1 MLLEV
6 SQIQKQ
12 YTPTSSSLV
21 LNNIS
26 FQQKEG
32 QKIAVTGAS
41 GAGKTTL
48 LKIIAGWE
56 QPDSGMVMFKGEKV
70 KGPEEQLLPGHK
82 GIAYLSQHF
91 ELWNNYTI
99 HEILHYNTQLSDKE
113 SSELFQICRIEHLLK
128 RKTNQLSGGER
139 QRVALARLLITKP
152 QLLVLDEPFSNLDYE
167 HKQIL
172 KAILLDIEQYEK
184 INFLLASHDAND
196 VLPWA
201 DSVLVLQ
208 KGTLIQQATPHEV
221 YYQPINEYAAAL
233 FGYYNV
239 LPSDIVPAQLMPENR
254 KHSNSCIIRPHQ
266 LQISNS
272 NIPTSLQG
280 QVKEVLFYG
289 NFYLLVIET
298 TFAGTILVNHPN
310 HHVAVGSHVNIEFCN
325 F

>member
-26 FQQKEG
+26 FQQNEG
-32 QKIAVTGAS
+32 QKIAITGAS

-56 QPDSGMVMFKGEKV
+56 QTDSGVVIFKGEKV

-113 SSELFQICRIEHLLK
+113 SNKLFQICRIEHLLK

-172 KAILLDIEQYEK
+172 KAILSDIEQYGK
-184 INFLLASHDAND
+184 MNFLLASHDAND

-201 DSVLVLQ
+201 DRVLVLQ

-221 YYQPINEYAAAL
+221 YYNPINEYAAAL

-239 LPSDIVPAQLMPENR
+239 LPSYIVPAQLMSENR

-272 NIPTSLQG
+272 NAPTLLQG
-280 QVKEVLFYG
+280 KVKEVLFYG
-289 NFYLLVIET
+289 NFYLLVVET
-298 TFAGTILVNHPN
+298 TLAGTILVNHSN
-310 HHVAVGSHVNIEFCN
+310 NHVAVGSTVNIEFCN
-325 F
+325 L

>member
-1 MLLEV
+1 MLLKV

-12 YTPTSSSLV
+12 YSPTSSSFV

-26 FQQKEG
+26 FQQKDG

-56 QPDSGMVMFKGEKV
+56 QPDSGVVMFKGEKV

-99 HEILHYNTQLSDKE
+99 HEILHYNTQLSEKE
-113 SSELFQICRIEHLLK
+113 SNELFQICRIEHLLK

-172 KAILLDIEQYEK
+172 KAILSDIEQNEK
-184 INFLLASHDAND
+184 MNFLLASHDAND

-201 DSVLVLQ
+201 DRVVVLQ

-221 YYQPINEYAAAL
+221 YYNPINEYTAAL

-239 LPSDIVPAQLMPENR
+239 LPSDIVPPQLMPENR
-254 KHSNSCIIRPHQ
+254 KHSNSFIIRPHQ
-266 LQISNS
+266 LKISDTNA
-272 NIPTSLQG
+272 PTSLQG
-280 QVKEVLFYG
+280 SVKEVLFYG
-289 NFYLLVIET
+289 NFYLLVVET
-298 TFAGTILVNHPN
+298 TLAGTILVSHSNNH
-310 HHVAVGSHVNIEFCN
+310 VTVGTNITIDFCKL
-325 F
+325 

>member
-254 KHSNSCIIRPHQ
+254 KHSNSSIIRPHQ

>member
-6 SQIQKQ
+6 SQIQKK
-12 YTPTSSSLV
+12 YSPASSSLV

-26 FQQKEG
+26 FQQNEG

-172 KAILLDIEQYEK
+172 KAILSDIEQYEK

-221 YYQPINEYAAAL
+221 YYYPINEYTAAL

-280 QVKEVLFYG
+280 RVKEVLFYG

-298 TFAGTILVNHPN
+298 TFAGTVLVNHPN

>member
-1 MLLEV
+1 
-6 SQIQKQ
+6 
-12 YTPTSSSLV
+12 
-21 LNNIS
+21 
-26 FQQKEG
+26 
-32 QKIAVTGAS
+32 
-41 GAGKTTL
+41 
-48 LKIIAGWE
+48 
-56 QPDSGMVMFKGEKV
+56 MVMFKGEKV

-172 KAILLDIEQYEK
+172 KAILSDIEQYEK

-221 YYQPINEYAAAL
+221 YYYPINEYAAAL

-280 QVKEVLFYG
+280 RVKEVLFYG

-298 TFAGTILVNHPN
+298 TFAGTVLVNHPN

>member
-26 FQQKEG
+26 FQQNEG
-32 QKIAVTGAS
+32 QKIAITGAS

-56 QPDSGMVMFKGEKV
+56 QTDSGVVIFKGEKV

-113 SSELFQICRIEHLLK
+113 SNKLFQICRIEHLLK

-172 KAILLDIEQYEK
+172 KAILSDIEQYGK
-184 INFLLASHDAND
+184 MNFLLASHDAND

-201 DSVLVLQ
+201 DRVLVLQ

-221 YYQPINEYAAAL
+221 YYNPINEYAAAL

-239 LPSDIVPAQLMPENR
+239 LPSDIVPAQLMSENR

-272 NIPTSLQG
+272 NAPTLLHG
-280 QVKEVLFYG
+280 KVKEVLFYG
-289 NFYLLVIET
+289 NFYLLVVET
-298 TFAGTILVNHPN
+298 TLAGTILVNHSN
-310 HHVAVGSHVNIEFCN
+310 NHVAVGSPVNIEFCN
-325 F
+325 L

>member
-6 SQIQKQ
+6 SQIQKK
-12 YTPTSSSLV
+12 YSPASSSLV

-26 FQQKEG
+26 FQQNEG
-32 QKIAVTGAS
+32 QKIAVTGSS

-113 SSELFQICRIEHLLK
+113 SSDLFQICRIEHLLK

-172 KAILLDIEQYEK
+172 KAILSDIEQYEK
-184 INFLLASHDAND
+184 MNFLLASHDAND

-221 YYQPINEYAAAL
+221 YYHPINEYAAAL

-254 KHSNSCIIRPHQ
+254 KHNNSCIIRPHQ

-289 NFYLLVIET
+289 NFYLLVVET
-298 TFAGTILVNHPN
+298 TSAGTILVNHPN
-310 HHVAVGSHVNIEFCN
+310 QHVAVGSHVNIEFCN